1 MEGGGGGLD
10 QKYHFGAGGCPTA
23 TVLHGGQNRQS
34 RASRRCDILK
44 CLQPAAGNRIHIQG
58 HSRGAADVLKCGRTL
73 VLAQATLTS
82 NGILPAAISRITS
95 DQEQE
100 KKAKRLPLIL
110 RKLQQFKERERWQRV
125 FFCLLKFHNL
135 VSALRTPSGNRAFFF
150 ISPALRAAHLCF
162 HFGLSC
168 ATKLKS
174 GFLHTHI
181 YRRCAH
187 TCALP
192 WT

>member
-1 MEGGGGGLD
+1 MILPPRGSSHFLFPVTTFSGGGRSGGGGGLD

-100 KKAKRLPLIL
+100 KK
-110 RKLQQFKERERWQRV
+110 RKKK
-125 FFCLLKFHNL
+125 LKGCH
-135 VSALRTPSGNRAFFF
+135 S
-150 ISPALRAAHLCF
+150 
-162 HFGLSC
+162 SC
-168 ATKLKS
+168 ANCNSLKS
-174 GFLHTHI
+174 GSGGSGFFFVYLSSI
-181 YRRCAH
+181 I
-187 TCALP
+187 
-192 WT
+192 W

>member
-1 MEGGGGGLD
+1 MGGVSIKSITSAQGGVRR
-10 QKYHFGAGGCPTA
+10 A
-23 TVLHGGQNRQS
+23 TVLRGGQNRQS

-58 HSRGAADVLKCGRTL
+58 HSRGAADVLKCGRTP

-100 KKAKRLPLIL
+100 KKKGKKK
-110 RKLQQFKERERWQRV
+110 KLKGCHSSRANCNSLKSGSGGSGV

-135 VSALRTPSGNRAFFF
+135 VSALRTPSGSRAESGSLMLPFWPLVRRKAEKWLF
-150 ISPALRAAHLCF
+150 AHPHIPSLC
-162 HFGLSC
+162 
-168 ATKLKS
+168 T
-174 GFLHTHI
+174 
-181 YRRCAH
+181 H

-192 WT
+192 WP